1 MLVDN
6 DKTIMM
12 FTLEVKILLETIDGS
27 KVTVSAYI
35 LLIHL
40 LENSLP
46 HPPWNFSQI
55 QKKFRTLQILVSNL
69 KIFSY
74 FCNFLQK
81 FCETSGWKPA
91 PEADYV

>member
-1 MLVDN
+1 MKQNDKRELQLKIGLGWIFQRMLVDN

-12 FTLEVKILLETIDGS
+12 FTLEVKILLENIDGS

-55 QKKFRTLQILVSNL
+55 QKKFRTLQVLVSNL
-69 KIFSY
+69 
-74 FCNFLQK
+74 
-81 FCETSGWKPA
+81 
-91 PEADYV
+91 

>member
-1 MLVDN
+1 MKQNDKRELQLKIGLGWIFQRMLVDN

-12 FTLEVKILLETIDGS
+12 FAIEVKIFLENIDGS

-55 QKKFRTLQILVSNL
+55 QKKFRTLQVLVSNL
-69 KIFSY
+69 
-74 FCNFLQK
+74 
-81 FCETSGWKPA
+81 
-91 PEADYV
+91 

>member
-12 FTLEVKILLETIDGS
+12 FALEVKILLENIDGS

-55 QKKFRTLQILVSNL
+55 QKKFRTLQVLVSNL
-69 KIFSY
+69 EYSLIFAI
-74 FCNFLQK
+74 FFNNQK
-81 FCETSGWKPA
+81 NSVKL
-91 PEADYV
+91 